1 MTALASVTVGGRGA
15 TDRLLSGIVSRLR
28 DEDVRV
34 LGALRPVAP
43 GRAEAQCDSDLLI
56 LPDGPVV
63 RITQELGAGSHACRM
78 DAGALEEAVGLATAR
93 LVEQGADLVV
103 LNKFGLSE
111 AEGRG
116 FRSMIGVALAR
127 GVPVLTGV
135 SETHR
140 AAFETFADGLA
151 ETLPDDE
158 SAVLDWCRMVAGAG
172 TAAPCPGLD
181 AVKETRT

>member
-1 MTALASVTVGGRGA
+1 MAVGRGA
-15 TDRLLSGIVSRLR
+15 TDWLLSRVVARLK

-43 GRAEAQCDSDLLI
+43 GRSEEQCNSDLLL

-63 RITQELGAGSHACRM
+63 RITQDLGSGSQACRM
-78 DAGALEEAVGLATAR
+78 DAGALEAAVGQATAR
-93 LVEQGADLVV
+93 LAGQGADLVV

-116 FRSMIGVALAR
+116 FRSLIGEALAQ
-127 GVPVLTGV
+127 GVPVLIGV

-140 AAFETFADGLA
+140 AAFETFADGMA
-151 ETLPDDE
+151 EKLPPDE
-158 SAVLDWCRMVAGAG
+158 DAVLGWCRMMVDMAPAASGADPF
-172 TAAPCPGLD
+172 TQ
-181 AVKETRT
+181 KETRT